1 MKVQHLQVG
10 LPISQRFFEE
20 FDRKEILKEFGLKEN
35 LKTVIFFAGGR
46 MGLAR
51 KNIFEYVK
59 VLADNSKDVQIV
71 AISGKNEKAYKKFKE
86 IAEGK
91 ENVKVIEFTNK
102 VPELMS
108 VADLAITKPRRN
120 NRIRSINFKCTNTCD
135 KSNTRT
141 RRRERRIFRRNG
153 IGSLGK
159 SKRQF

>member
-1 MKVQHLQVG
+1 MRTQHLQAG
-10 LPISQRFFEE
+10 LPISQRFFEK
-20 FDRKEILKEFGLKEN
+20 FDRKEILKEFELKEN
-35 LKTVIFFAGGR
+35 LKIVIFFAGGR

-59 VLADNSKDVQIV
+59 ALADNSKNVQIV
-71 AISGKNEKAYKKFKE
+71 AISGKNEKAYKRFKE

-120 NRIRSINFKCTNTCD
+120 NSIRSINFKCANTCD
-135 KSNTRT
+135 KSNTGA
-141 RRRERRIFRRNG
+141 RRRKRRIFRGNG
-153 IGSLGK
+153 VGSLGE
-159 SKRQF
+159 SKR

>member
-1 MKVQHLQVG
+1 MKAQHLQVG

-20 FDRKEILKEFGLKEN
+20 FDRKEILKEFELKEN

-59 VLADNSKDVQIV
+59 ALADNSKNIQIV

-120 NRIRSINFKCTNTCD
+120 NSIRSINFECTNTCD
-135 KSNTRT
+135 KSNTRA
-141 RRRERRIFRRNG
+141 RRGECRIFRRNG
-153 IGSLGK
+153 IGSLGE

>member
-10 LPISQRFFEE
+10 LTISQRFFEE
-20 FDRKEILKEFGLKEN
+20 FDRKEILKEFELKEN

-59 VLADNSKDVQIV
+59 ALADNSKNIQIV

-91 ENVKVIEFTNK
+91 ENVKEIEFTNK
-102 VPELMS
+102 VPELKS
-108 VADLAITKPRRN
+108 VAD
-120 NRIRSINFKCTNTCD
+120 
-135 KSNTRT
+135 
-141 RRRERRIFRRNG
+141 
-153 IGSLGK
+153 
-159 SKRQF
+159 

>member
-1 MKVQHLQVG
+1 MQAG

-20 FDRKEILKEFGLKEN
+20 FDREEVLKEFGLKEN
-35 LKTVIFFAGGR
+35 LKTVIFFAGGK

-51 KNIFEYVK
+51 KNIFEYMK
-59 VLADNSKDVQIV
+59 VLADNSKDMQVV
-71 AISGKNEKAYKKFKE
+71 AISGKNEKVYGKFNE

-91 ENVKVIEFTNK
+91 ENVKVLEFTDK

-108 VADLAITKPRRN
+108 IADLVITKPRRN
-120 NRIRSINFKCTNTCD
+120 NSNRSNDFKCTNTCN

-141 RRRERRIFRRNG
+141 RRRKRRISRRNG

-159 SKRQF
+159 NKG